1 MAYRSR
7 ARRVSLSGVRV
18 QLADMAAHV
27 VNVSRTGALVRA
39 GRQLRPGSDWPLTLE
54 LNDVPVQ
61 LTGRVVRLE
70 RAAVT
75 VADGAV
81 RRQFGIA
88 LVFVEPASEVQEL
101 LESVC
106 GKGRERLGGDLGVCH
121 LSFAR
126 VCPRCGSR
134 SVSRQR
140 RRRRYTCDACQRNF
154 VGLRLG
160 PFRLAL

>member
-7 ARRVSLSGVRV
+7 ARRVSPSGVRV
-18 QLADMAAHV
+18 QLADMPASV
-27 VNVSRTGALVRA
+27 VNLSRTGALVRA
-39 GRQLRPGSDWPLTLE
+39 GRQLRLDSDWPLTME
-54 LNDVPVQ
+54 LHETPLH

-70 RAAVT
+70 PAVVT
-75 VADGAV
+75 VADGALQK
-81 RRQFGIA
+81 QFGIGLA
-88 LVFVEPASEVQEL
+88 FVAPSIEVQAV
-101 LESVC
+101 LEALC
-106 GKGRERLGGDLGVCH
+106 GTGRERLSGDLVCR

-134 SVSRQR
+134 AISRQR
-140 RRRRYTCDACQRNF
+140 HRRRYTCEACQRNF